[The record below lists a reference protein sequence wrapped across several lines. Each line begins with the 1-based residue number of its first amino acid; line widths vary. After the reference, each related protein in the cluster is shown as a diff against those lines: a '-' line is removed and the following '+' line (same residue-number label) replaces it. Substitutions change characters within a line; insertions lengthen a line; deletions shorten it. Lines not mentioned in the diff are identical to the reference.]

1 MFFLC
6 SIIVD
11 ILDDNAYSFNKK
23 APEREIAYDSL
34 IHLEQLIASIEK
46 DEVGMTKDSLNDG

>member
-1 MFFLC
+1 MLLLC

-11 ILDDNAYSFNKK
+11 ILDDSAYLFNKK

-34 IHLEQLIASIEK
+34 IHLGKLIASIEK
-46 DEVGMTKDSLNDG
+46 DEVETAEDSMNDG

>member
-1 MFFLC
+1 MCFFC
-6 SIIVD
+6 
-11 ILDDNAYSFNKK
+11 AYFLHIHLIKK

-46 DEVGMTKDSLNDG
+46 DEVEMAEDSLNDG

>member
-6 SIIVD
+6 YIIVD

-23 APEREIAYDSL
+23 KPEREIAYDSL
-34 IHLEQLIASIEK
+34 IHLGKLISSIEK
-46 DEVGMTKDSLNDG
+46 DEVEMAEDSLNDG